1 MNKNHKRISAA
12 VLALALG
19 FSAVGAPVL
28 APMAGAQPIEIE
40 AGDVSTI
47 DTSKT
52 GSLTINKFKG
62 LPLDDQEADPSDTL
76 EGMEADFT
84 VQQVTGIDL
93 TTEAGWTTLNG
104 LIQAVDEN
112 NSAAD
117 LIGNDPALELGT
129 GKTQKTLAGNDYS
142 TTFDNLALG
151 VYLVTETAPTGY
163 QGAAPFFVTL
173 PSPNS
178 DGNGW
183 DYEVTVQPKN
193 QSTIQVEKSV
203 QDVLAAVGTVS
214 TYTIKMAIP
223 DKNNLESIRV
233 LDTLPTELNNI
244 ANVTVTGNGAS
255 VAYTS
260 GSQSA
265 TNVLDLMIT
274 DPGALQG
281 QTLTVEF
288 DAEIVSAPQ
297 TPGTEGGVIENSAS
311 IDIVIDGVTYN
322 FTTDPED
329 PTETRLGQ
337 LTIGKVDGSGAAITG
352 SIAEFELWRCTDQG
366 EAPDVQWALADG
378 PLTIPGTPDP
388 TTRFETNPT
397 TGIAVIE
404 NIQMANFVNGKETP
418 ASNTMCVVEVQAP
431 AGYVLNPEPQPVLEM
446 DDDNFTMSVDV
457 TNLKDDGAGQLPST
471 GGMGTMALIAG
482 GLLVAVAGGFAALRG
497 NRARG

>member
-28 APMAGAQPIEIE
+28 APMASAQLEIGPGAL
-40 AGDVSTI
+40 STI
-47 DTSKT
+47 DTSQT
-52 GSLTINKFKG
+52 GSLTINKFEG
-62 LPLDDQEADPSDTL
+62 FPLDDQEADPSDTL
-76 EGMEADFT
+76 GGMEADFT
-84 VQQVTGIDL
+84 VRQVTGIDL

-117 LIGNDPALELGT
+117 LIGNDPALGLGT
-129 GKTQKTLAGNDYS
+129 GNTQTTLAGNDYS
-142 TTFDNLALG
+142 ATFDNLALG

-214 TYTIKMAIP
+214 TYTIEMAIP
-223 DKNNLESIRV
+223 DENNLESIRI
-233 LDTLPTELNNI
+233 LDTLPTELDNI
-244 ANVTVTGNGAS
+244 ANVTVTVNGAS

-260 GSQSA
+260 GPQST

-281 QTLTVEF
+281 QPLTVEF

-322 FTTDPED
+322 YTTDPED

-352 SIAEFELWRCTDQG
+352 SIAEFQLWRCTDQG
-366 EAPDVQWALADG
+366 TAADAEWALADG

-388 TTRFETNPT
+388 TTTFATDPAN
-397 TGIAVIE
+397 GYAVIE
-404 NIQMANFVNGKETP
+404 NIQMANFVNGVETNI
-418 ASNTMCVVEVQAP
+418 AEDTLCVVEVQAP

-446 DDDNFTMSVDV
+446 DGDNFTMSVDV
-457 TNLKDDGAGQLPST
+457 TNLADDGTGQLPET
-471 GGMGTMALIAG
+471 GGQGTMAMIAG